1 MGKFAVAVKNGWL
14 DDVTSTTLYMSLFVG
29 DPTDSGVEISGANY
43 ARVEVPATSW
53 GTADAGAVSNT
64 AAVTF
69 PKSTG
74 VQSADDVTYF
84 ALYTA
89 STGGDL
95 KFYDDLPAA
104 QQQPVVENNT
114 VSFAIGD
121 IDLTVSDLE

>member
-64 AAVTF
+64 TAITF
-69 PKSTG
+69 PKATG
-74 VQSADDVTYF
+74 IQSSSDVTYF
-84 ALYTA
+84 GLYTA
-89 STGGDL
+89 ATGGDL
-95 KFYDDLPAA
+95 KFWDDLSAA
-104 QQQPVVENNT
+104 QQQPIVENNT

-121 IDLTVSDLE
+121 IDLTITDA

>member
-43 ARVEVPATSW
+43 ARVEVPSTSW
-53 GTADAGAVSNT
+53 GDAAAGALSNT
-64 AAVTF
+64 AVVTF

>member
-64 AAVTF
+64 TAITF
-69 PKSTG
+69 PKATG
-74 VQSADDVTYF
+74 IQSSSDVTYF
-84 ALYTA
+84 GLYTA
-89 STGGDL
+89 ATGGDL
-95 KFYDDLPAA
+95 KFWDDLPTA
-104 QQQPVVENNT
+104 QQQPIVENNT
-114 VSFAIGD
+114 VSFAVGD
-121 IDLTVSDLE
+121 IDLTITDA